1 MSAAVA
7 RFSPRRV
14 GVIARATLTQLV
26 RMKILWFLAVAALII
41 AVLGVLASSLSISP
55 VQQLDSLKGS
65 SLFVMGM
72 FAALLAIASTAIL
85 IPRDIEDRT
94 LYTILCRPV
103 PRIEYLLGKYLGILA
118 LLAGALLAMDA
129 ILSLILWL
137 RQGRV
142 IGEQLALYAG
152 MGLAPDELAR
162 EGARLAGHGLTWSLQ
177 GAVATAFLRAAI
189 MAALTLLLSTMA
201 TSTLFTQVT
210 AVSAYLI
217 GHLVAIAR
225 SEALTGDGWL
235 LRTLVGGAAL
245 VFPDMQLFNLDD
257 AVVGGGA
264 IPAAELLRLG
274 GTGLVYIL
282 VYLGLAWLVFAERE
296 Y

>member
-1 MSAAVA
+1 MSAAVF

-26 RMKILWFLAVAALII
+26 RMKILWFLAAAALII
-41 AVLGVLASSLSISP
+41 AVLGVLAASLSISP

-72 FAALLAIASTAIL
+72 FAALLAIAATAIL

-103 PRIEYLLGKYLGILA
+103 PRIEYLLGKYLGILG

-129 ILSLILWL
+129 ILSLLLWL
-137 RQGRV
+137 RQGQV
-142 IGEQLALYAG
+142 IEDQLAIYAQ
-152 MGLAPDELAR
+152 MNLAPDELAR
-162 EGARLAGHGLTWSLQ
+162 EGERLAGHGLTWSLQ
-177 GAVATAFLRAAI
+177 GAVFTAFLRSAI

-217 GHLVAIAR
+217 GHLVALAR
-225 SEALTGDGWL
+225 SEAVSGDGWL

-257 AVVGGGA
+257 VVVGGGE
-264 IPAAELLRLG
+264 IPLPELLRLG
-274 GTGLVYIL
+274 GMGLVYIA